1 MSLYLSHAVIV
12 VQKADVLLLDHLDE
26 VGQRPRQLAAPVNEA
41 VHAVL
46 YIKPVLKI
54 TDPASTWNEINQICF
69 HTFFCPISDSP
80 PRDINGGYLNNP
92 YYS

>member
-1 MSLYLSHAVIV
+1 MIDRCAKMSLNQEHCGLCHLSHAVIV

-54 TDPASTWNEINQICF
+54 TDPAAA
-69 HTFFCPISDSP
+69 
-80 PRDINGGYLNNP
+80 
-92 YYS
+92 